1 MAKRSPQ
8 AIALTTLAADGWIP
22 WVVERNLTPIIKKD
36 LFGCIDILALKEGE
50 VLAIQVTSAAN
61 HSARVK
67 KVSESPYL
75 ADMLA
80 CGWTVAVW
88 SYKGEKLRIEQVDLT

>member
-36 LFGCIDILALKEGE
+36 LFGCIDILALKAGQ
-50 VLAIQVTSAAN
+50 VLAVQVTSAVN
-61 HSARVK
+61 HATRTA
-67 KVSESPYL
+67 KVRDSPYL

-80 CGWTVAVW
+80 CAWSVQVW
-88 SYKGEKLRIEQVDLT
+88 SYKGDKLRIEQVDLT